1 MARRPLLIPVLVL
14 ALISGRTALADEGWV
29 PLFDGKTLDGW
40 KVNGGTASYKVEDGA
55 IVGTTV
61 EGSPNTFL
69 CKGDFKDFVLE
80 LEVKCDPA
88 LNSGVQVRSHVYE
101 KDDPDP
107 KNSKRAGVVYGPQCE
122 IARKETG
129 TAARFYDEGRRGQ
142 WLAEIKPE
150 AKDAFRDDGWNRY
163 RIVVQGNRYRSWIN
177 GVAASDFTDDVDRSG
192 FIGLQVHG
200 IARGTGPYQV
210 RWRNVRVKELKPGE
224 EVALGEDRNPSKRS
238 VLIVDGMNNHDW
250 ERATR
255 ILKSILEE
263 SGLFSVDVSTSPPA
277 PAPAEKWQA
286 WKPDFARYDV
296 VVMNFNG
303 GHTSKGLHWPKD
315 LEKALE
321 DYVSGGGGLVS
332 YHAANNSFP
341 DWPAYNRMIGLGW
354 RDKGFGPSLVVGG
367 DGKVVE
373 VPQGQGLDPGHGPEH
388 DFVVTTL
395 DADHPITRGMSQTWM
410 HPHEQ
415 LTHGQHGPAK
425 DMTVLTYA
433 FSKDTKQNEVMDWV
447 VPYGQGRVYT
457 TMLGHLWRN
466 GPDTAM
472 RCVGFQTMLI
482 RGVEWAASGKVSY
495 PVPEDFPTTSEIR
508 LRSDQEKTTSTN
520 PPEGFRAVFNGRDLA
535 GWEGSPAYW
544 SVEDGCLTG
553 KADGTLKYN
562 RFITWRGGTVRN
574 FELRVKVWVSPTGN
588 SGLQYRGTERPDLG
602 ESVVTG
608 YQCDVVANRPDYNGM
623 LYEERGRRIL
633 AHTGEKV
640 VIDPQ
645 GQPWVVGR
653 FPLKEFKPGE
663 WHDYR
668 VLAEGNHQRH
678 WIDGHPTADV
688 IDLDEKGRKLDG
700 VLAVQVH
707 VGPPMTIRYK
717 DFFLKALPDDLP
729 LIKPEQATI
738 PPDAPK
744 VAPQGQDKPRKP
756 DAE

>member
-1 MARRPLLIPVLVL
+1 MTHLTQLLPAILAVFSMSIAMPARADDGGRTLFDFAEPDAAQPWQPVNDGVMGGVSDGRFKITDRGWMEFFGTLSLENNGGFASVRSRRNDLGLKPEDSLLIRLRGD
-14 ALISGRTALADEGWV
+14 GREYLLNLYV
-29 PLFDGKTLDGW
+29 PTLQ
-40 KVNGGTASYKVEDGA
+40 VAYSYRA
-55 IVGTTV
+55 PIPT
-61 EGSPNTFL
+61 
-69 CKGDFKDFVLE
+69 
-80 LEVKCDPA
+80 
-88 LNSGVQVRSHVYE
+88 
-101 KDDPDP
+101 
-107 KNSKRAGVVYGPQCE
+107 RAGEWTEARIPVKDCYATSFGRNVPDAGPVDAPKINSIGFMVSDKKAGPFKLE
-122 IARKETG
+122 IAWVKVLHSTDQASQKA
-129 TAARFYDEGRRGQ
+129 TTSPGRSPATRP
-142 WLAEIKPE
+142 AVP
-150 AKDAFRDDGWNRY
+150 
-163 RIVVQGNRYRSWIN
+163 
-177 GVAASDFTDDVDRSG
+177 
-192 FIGLQVHG
+192 
-200 IARGTGPYQV
+200 P
-210 RWRNVRVKELKPGE
+210 
-224 EVALGEDRNPSKRS
+224 KRS

-255 ILKSILEE
+255 ILKEILLE
-263 SGLFSVDVSTSPPA
+263 SGRFTVDVSTSPPA
-277 PAPAEKWQA
+277 SATAEQWQG

-296 VVMNFNG
+296 VVINFNG
-303 GHTSKGLHWPKD
+303 GHTSKGVHWPKD
-315 LEKALE
+315 VEMSLE
-321 DYVSGGGGLVS
+321 DYVSKGGGLVS

-354 RDKGFGPSLVVGG
+354 REKGFGPSLVVGS

-373 VPQGQGLDPGHGPEH
+373 VPKGQGRNPGHGPEH
-388 DFVVTTL
+388 DFVVTVL
-395 DADHPITRGMSQTWM
+395 DADHPITRGMPKTWM

-433 FSKDTKQNEVMDWV
+433 YSKDTKQNEVMDWV
-447 VPYGQGRVYT
+447 VPYGKGRVYT
-457 TMLGHLWRN
+457 TMLGHLWKD
-466 GPDTAM
+466 GPEAAM

-482 RGVEWAASGKVSY
+482 HGVEWAAAGDVSY
-495 PVPEDFPTTSEIR
+495 PVPEDFPTASEIK
-508 LRSDQEKTTSTN
+508 LRSGEGTTATN
-520 PPEGFRAVFNGRDLA
+520 PPEGFKAVFNGRDLT

-553 KADGTLKYN
+553 KADGTLKFN
-562 RFITWRGGTVRN
+562 RFITWRGGTVGN

-640 VIDPQ
+640 IIDPQ

-653 FPLKEFKPGE
+653 FPLREFKPGE

-668 VLAEGNHQRH
+668 VLAECNHQRH

-707 VGPPMTIRYK
+707 VGPPITIRYK

-729 LIKPEQATI
+729 LIRPEQATI

-744 VAPQGQDKPRKP
+744 VVPQGQDKPRKP